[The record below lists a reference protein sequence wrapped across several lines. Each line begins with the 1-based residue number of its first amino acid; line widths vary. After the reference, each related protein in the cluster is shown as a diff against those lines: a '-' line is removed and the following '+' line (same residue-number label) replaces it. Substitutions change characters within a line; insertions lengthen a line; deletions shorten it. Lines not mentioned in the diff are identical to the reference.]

1 METSGLSDRLN
12 HYGIHVDDL
21 SRLRVLDENS
31 GAHSHDLRDNCREFV
46 GDVSNLTDIA
56 DGFIEVIDAVANEV
70 NKEKVKVIGAR
81 NRLQT
86 IAKERE
92 TQVWLPIL
100 PENSTLF
107 FINIDI
113 FSVSMHQMNTILCIH
128 FFYIISD
135 DPTNCFD

>member
-1 METSGLSDRLN
+1 METSGLSDRLS

-70 NKEKVKVIGAR
+70 NKQKALKCLGPLIFGS
-81 NRLQT
+81 NDFF
-86 IAKERE
+86 
-92 TQVWLPIL
+92 TQNFLDQK
-100 PENSTLF
+100 F
-107 FINIDI
+107 FWTKN
-113 FSVSMHQMNTILCIH
+113 FWT
-128 FFYIISD
+128 
-135 DPTNCFD
+135 